1 MPDLSLMKDKHRRPK
16 ERVLKGTLDGPS
28 KTIEV
33 EPVTVPTPAPAP
45 SPEPERRPEREPAK
59 TNQG

>member
-1 MPDLSLMKDKHRRPK
+1 MKEKHSRPK
-16 ERVLKGTLDGPS
+16 ERVLRGTLDGPS

-45 SPEPERRPEREPAK
+45 APKPERSPERDPAPAR
-59 TNQG
+59 QG

>member
-1 MPDLSLMKDKHRRPK
+1 MKDKHRRPK

-33 EPVTVPTPAPAP
+33 EPVTLPAPPPAPA
-45 SPEPERRPEREPAK
+45 PEPERRPEREPAK
-59 TNQG
+59 TSRD